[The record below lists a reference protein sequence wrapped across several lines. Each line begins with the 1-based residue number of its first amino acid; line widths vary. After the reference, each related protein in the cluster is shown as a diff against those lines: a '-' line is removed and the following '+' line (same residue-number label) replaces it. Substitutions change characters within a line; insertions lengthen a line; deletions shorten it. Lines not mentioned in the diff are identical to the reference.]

1 MSDPGRVTFTKDIAE
16 LGYAKKILRN
26 EPSTSPPVKQ
36 NLFLSTAD
44 QTQKIWHM
52 NQRTMSEPED
62 LSSKGDMVKALEIK
76 RTIADLYD
84 IL

>member
-1 MSDPGRVTFTKDIAE
+1 
-16 LGYAKKILRN
+16 
-26 EPSTSPPVKQ
+26 
-36 NLFLSTAD
+36 
-44 QTQKIWHM
+44 M

-62 LSSKGDMVKALEIK
+62 LSSKGDLVKALEIK